1 MDKKIRGA
9 LLISGEPRNSMSC
22 FPYIYE
28 SILQPNPNYEVDVYI
43 HTRKSYRAIKLYNP
57 KLVYHDLE
65 SEKEIYKKTID
76 NLQINSSLAKSK
88 LTTFHEYTL
97 NSNVF
102 KNQILM
108 YDGIKKCFDLSNQQG
123 PYDFYI
129 RCRPDILFPDR
140 FYLSY
145 ILHDIFT
152 LKKYDMF
159 IPNIFLKN
167 LDMDND
173 QFAIG
178 NFNSMDHY
186 SNTLMNLE
194 SLINTTNDLI
204 SEKWLQLQLLNNNIK
219 VQKHFISIDLIRKIN
234 LETNLNNN
242 YFYNQ

>member
-1 MDKKIRGA
+1 MDKKFRGA
-9 LLISGEPRNSMSC
+9 LLISGEPRNSMFC

-28 SILQPNPNYEVDVYI
+28 SFLQSNPDYEVDVYI
-43 HTRKSYRAIKLYNP
+43 HTRKPYRATKLYNP
-57 KLVYHDLE
+57 KLIYHDLE
-65 SEKEIYKKTID
+65 SEREIYKKTID

-88 LTTFHEYTL
+88 LTTFNEYTL

-123 PYDFYI
+123 SYDFYI

-159 IPNIFLKN
+159 IPSIHPKN
-167 LDMDND
+167 LDMDD
-173 QFAIG
+173 DKFAIG
-178 NFNSMDHY
+178 NFNSINQY
-186 SNTLMNLE
+186 SNILTNLE
-194 SLINTTNDLI
+194 FLINTTGDLV
-204 SEKWLQLQLLNNNIK
+204 SEKWLQLQLLSNNIK
-219 VQKHFISIDLIRKIN
+219 NQKHFINLDLIRKIN
-234 LETNLNNN
+234 LETYLNNN
-242 YFYNQ
+242 SFYNQ